1 MRINEAAQETGLS
14 ADTIRYY
21 EKQGLLPSIARD
33 ASGHRQFS
41 ADTINGM
48 TILYWLRKTGMS
60 MDVMSHFAR
69 LVHAG
74 SHTIPERLS
83 ILRAHETLLAQRR
96 EDLDRCAD
104 LLAYKIGVYSKFEE
118 GDPDDN
124 D

>member
-21 EKQGLLPSIARD
+21 EKQGILPPVARD
-33 ASGHRQFS
+33 TSGHRQFS
-41 ADTINGM
+41 ADNINWM

-60 MDVMSHFAR
+60 MEVMSRFAR

-74 SHTIPERLS
+74 SHTIPERLT
-83 ILRAHETLLAQRR
+83 ILRAHDALLTQRR

-104 LLAYKIGVYSKFEE
+104 LLAYKISVYSQIEE
-118 GDPDDN
+118 GNPHDN

>member
-21 EKQGLLPSIARD
+21 EKQGLLPPVTRD
-33 ASGHRQFS
+33 PSGHRQFS
-41 ADTINGM
+41 PDNINWM

-60 MDVMSHFAR
+60 MEVMSQFAR

-83 ILRAHETLLAQRR
+83 ILRAHETLLTQRR

-104 LLAYKIGVYSKFEE
+104 LLAHKIGVYSKFEE
-118 GDPDDN
+118 GAPDDN